1 MRGRLKD
8 LTFGAH
14 GEQHITITVT
24 RDFREDFDA
33 LKGGD
38 VNVSIKKWREP
49 RSKDANAYFHVLVN
63 KIAEALSLG
72 DGESPSDDEIKRRL
86 VVQYGTIAK
95 DENGNVLGAMLPE
108 GAEINEFYPY
118 TRWYKS
124 IEMDGRQY
132 DCYLLYKRTHTL
144 DSKEMS
150 RLIDGAVQEARAL
163 GIDTDTPEQIA
174 RYKEE
179 WNP

>member
-1 MRGRLKD
+1 MRGKLKD

-24 RDFREDFDA
+24 RDFREDYDR
-33 LKGGD
+33 LKDCD
-38 VNVSIKKWREP
+38 VNVEIKKWREP

-63 KIAEALSLG
+63 KIAEAQSLG
-72 DGESPSDDEIKRRL
+72 DDEVKRSL
-86 VVQYGTIAK
+86 VVEYGALAK
-95 DENGNVLGAMLPE
+95 DEDGNTLGAMLPVS
-108 GAEINEFYPY
+108 ADIDEFYPY
-118 TRWYKS
+118 TRLYKS
-124 IEMDGRQY
+124 MTLDGKEY
-132 DCYLLYKRTHTL
+132 HCYLFYKQTHTL
-144 DSKEMS
+144 DSKEMA
-150 RLIDGAVQEARAL
+150 RLIDGAIYVAKSL